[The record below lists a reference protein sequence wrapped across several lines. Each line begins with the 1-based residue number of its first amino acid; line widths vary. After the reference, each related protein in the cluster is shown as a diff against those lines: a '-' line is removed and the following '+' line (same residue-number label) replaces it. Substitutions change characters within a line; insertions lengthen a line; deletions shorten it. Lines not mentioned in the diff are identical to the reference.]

1 MWGRVRGAFLSLV
14 PGLAGFPLQPGNRV
28 APAYT
33 MSFFR
38 YFNKHRELIPLAM
51 IMTTTLSGMVYTG
64 IRALRRSDIIID
76 RWNNPEPWEK
86 VDPTEPQKLFSI
98 HQKWEPIQE
107 LEEIRKV
114 FKG

>member
-1 MWGRVRGAFLSLV
+1 MLI
-14 PGLAGFPLQPGNRV
+14 
-28 APAYT
+28 
-33 MSFFR
+33 FR
-38 YFNKHRELIPLAM
+38 YLNKHKGLIPLAM

-76 RWNNPEPWEK
+76 RWRNPEPWEK
-86 VDPTEPQKLFSI
+86 VDPTQPQKLFTI

-107 LEEIRKV
+107 LEEVRKV